1 MASSADNTAGAKKGV
16 AEIII
21 NYLATTSPKYLFIH
35 LIWMVIASCALSS
48 SYIFAFHFTSL
59 LAIYQEAHNIRNFNP
74 NLRASSK
81 QDAGINEALRKL
93 LETVGGNRAYV
104 FRYHNGLAA
113 VNGVPFFF
121 QTNTHEVISPGTS
134 RVMPFEQHIPAS
146 MNLAINNQFVQNRC
160 VVVPRTDVDRDSQH
174 YWFFQNRA
182 AKSLVRCPIFMGNGD
197 LFGFVGIDFINE
209 VDHQLLPSIE
219 ETTRSAASSIAT
231 IFATKH

>member
-1 MASSADNTAGAKKGV
+1 MARSVDNTSGAKKGV

-35 LIWMVIASCALSS
+35 LVWMIIASCALSS

-81 QDAGINEALRKL
+81 QGADINEALRKL

-134 RVMPFEQHIPAS
+134 RVMLFEQHIPAS

-160 VVVPRTDVDRDSQH
+160 VVVPRTDIDRDSQH

-197 LFGFVGIDFINE
+197 LFGFVGVDFINE
-209 VDHQLLPSIE
+209 VDHQLLQSIE
-219 ETTRSAASSIAT
+219 ETARSTASSIAT
-231 IFATKH
+231 IFATKR

>member
-1 MASSADNTAGAKKGV
+1 MARPSDNSPIPKRGV

-81 QDAGINEALRKL
+81 QGADIDVALHKL
-93 LETVGGNRAYV
+93 LETSGANRAYV

-134 RVMPFEQHIPAS
+134 RVMTFEQHIPAS
-146 MNLAINNQFVQNRC
+146 MNLAINNQFMQNRC
-160 VVVPRTDVDRDSQH
+160 VVVPRTDIDRDSQH
-174 YWFFQNRA
+174 YWFFQNRSA
-182 AKSLVRCPIFMGNGD
+182 RSLVRCPIFMANGD

-209 VDHQLLPSIE
+209 VDPQLLPSIE
-219 ETTRSAASSIAT
+219 ETTRSTASSIAN
-231 IFATKH
+231 IFAIKR

>member
-1 MASSADNTAGAKKGV
+1 MDRSSENSPAPKRSV

-81 QDAGINEALRKL
+81 QDADIDAALRRL
-93 LETVGGNRAYV
+93 LETSGANRAYV

-146 MNLAINNQFVQNRC
+146 MNLAINNQFVQNHC
-160 VVVPRTDVDRDSQH
+160 VVVPRTDVDLDSQH
-174 YWFFQNRA
+174 YWFFQNRS

-209 VDHQLLPSIE
+209 VDRHLLPSIE
-219 ETTRSAASSIAT
+219 ETTRSTASSIAA
-231 IFATKH
+231 IFATRR